1 MFYKL
6 IKSLKR
12 KFISIIYKLAE
23 ILKIVLKKVMR
34 KEVLAEKKAAISKQ
48 AARVKKVK
56 VKTKESK
63 KGK

>member
-1 MFYKL
+1 
-6 IKSLKR
+6 
-12 KFISIIYKLAE
+12 
-23 ILKIVLKKVMR
+23 MR